1 MKKVKNKVEKIFSY
15 NLLIINSKKYYL
27 GMKRLFFVF
36 CLLLNISFLSISQEA
51 DTLNVNDMSLF
62 YEGLATLDNYIDS
75 IKKNTVYIDHSRYRG
90 KIIQMILSKKND
102 ELLKIINS
110 KGFNGFNEMN
120 CVLHSLKLMNSDSL
134 ALDLFSKIKA
144 DFPKNKS
151 YKPDEFTNDE
161 FLTVTSIGEH
171 WTFINKSNLKCEFSV
186 YFHNGQL
193 TNIGYRISENK

>member
-1 MKKVKNKVEKIFSY
+1 MKIVNQIFSNILY
-15 NLLIINSKKYYL
+15 NINFKKNYF
-27 GMKRLFFVF
+27 GIKRLF
-36 CLLLNISFLSISQEA
+36 LLLFLFLNSNFLSISQEA
-51 DTLNVNDMSLF
+51 DTVVENDMSLF
-62 YEGLATLDNYIDS
+62 YESLATLDNYIDS

-120 CVLHSLKLMNSDSL
+120 CVLHSIKLMNSDSL

-193 TNIGYRISENK
+193 TNIGYRISRR